1 MVKDSGKLAVMDQML
16 TRLIKDGHKV
26 NIFKMFREFYLINI
40 LFIQVLI
47 FSTLTMLLDVLAD
60 YLSMRGMKFCR
71 LDGRMNLEDRA
82 TDMET
87 FRNDPDTSVFLI
99 STRAGG
105 LGITLTSA
113 DTVIIY
119 DSDWVRAS
127 RVVNFRQMTGVSSF
141 SSNLSFFRFHNRIL
155 NAICKLKT
163 DVTVS
168 VRQDLSLFT
177 AW

>member
-26 NIFKMFREFYLINI
+26 NALLIFFYELFLINI
-40 LFIQVLI
+40 FLIQVLI

-60 YLSMRGMKFCR
+60 YLSMRDMKFCR

-82 TDMET
+82 TDMDT

-119 DSDWVRAS
+119 DSDWVRAW
-127 RVVNFRQMTGVSSF
+127 RVVKFRQMVFVSLNSC
-141 SSNLSFFRFHNRIL
+141 NL
-155 NAICKLKT
+155 
-163 DVTVS
+163 
-168 VRQDLSLFT
+168 
-177 AW
+177 

>member
-1 MVKDSGKLAVMDQML
+1 MGNWCGDRWVVSFINPGYFLIFSCIGEYVVDESMVKDSGKLTVMDQML

-26 NIFKMFREFYLINI
+26 NIFLIFREFYLII
-40 LFIQVLI
+40 IVFIQVLI

-60 YLSMRGMKFCR
+60 YLSMRDMKFCR

-82 TDMET
+82 TDMDT

-119 DSDWVRAS
+119 DSDWVRAGES
-127 RVVNFRQMTGVSSF
+127 
-141 SSNLSFFRFHNRIL
+141 
-155 NAICKLKT
+155 
-163 DVTVS
+163 
-168 VRQDLSLFT
+168 
-177 AW
+177 